1 MQAAQRWIY
10 AARPLA
16 AVGAEHFRL
25 ETFEMPAVGRGEV
38 RMQAEYF
45 SVDPY
50 MRIQQAERVTYD
62 APHPLGIVQ
71 QGAVVGRVIEI
82 GAEVRSLAPGDWV
95 SAYSGWQ
102 TQAVLPASA
111 VQRIDAA
118 VTSPTYYLSVLG
130 MPGRTAWF
138 GLMEAGRPQ
147 PGDTVV
153 VSGAAGA
160 VGSLVVQFAK
170 RAGCTVVGIAGG
182 KSKCDFV
189 RDTLGADIAVD
200 YRKHATWQSLSAQL
214 HERAGGVDVYFDNVG
229 GLVTDAVLPLIKRR
243 ARVVICGQISQYDG
257 ALDTPD
263 TGPRFLQ
270 HLLFQRASITAILA
284 RDFVHRMDE
293 YLARAV
299 PWVARGEIHMA
310 ETRIEGFERL
320 PEALALL
327 GTGGNTGKLIVS
339 RTAA

>member
-1 MQAAQRWIY
+1 MRTAQRWIY
-10 AARPLA
+10 AKRPTA
-16 AVGAEHFRL
+16 AVGAEHFCL
-25 ETFEMPAVGRGEV
+25 ETFEAPAPGRGEV
-38 RMQAEYF
+38 RLQADYF

-50 MRIQQAERVTYD
+50 MRIQQAARNTYD

-71 QGAVVGRVIEI
+71 QGAVIGRVVEM
-82 GAEVRSLAPGDWV
+82 GADVSALAVGDWV

-102 TQAVLPASA
+102 TQATLPVSA
-111 VQRIDAA
+111 VQRIDGAA
-118 VTSPTYYLSVLG
+118 TSPTHYLGVLG

-189 RDTLGADIAVD
+189 RDTLGADIAID
-200 YRKHATWQSLSAQL
+200 YREHADWQSLSNHL
-214 HERAGGVDVYFDNVG
+214 HDRAGGVDVYFDNVG
-229 GLVTDAVLPLIKRR
+229 GIVTDAVLPLIKRR

-257 ALDTPD
+257 ALDTPNL
-263 TGPRFLQ
+263 GPRFLQ
-270 HLLFQRASITAILA
+270 HLLFQRASITGILS

-293 YLARAV
+293 YLARAT
-299 PWVARGEIHMA
+299 PWVARGEVHLA
-310 ETRIEGFERL
+310 ETRIAGFEKL
-320 PEALALL
+320 PEALGML

-339 RTAA
+339 RAAA